1 MLPPRTRIGFTGS
14 RFVLL
19 KEDRHRQQK
28 QRLIVDSRL
37 DELVSSDVG
46 MAVAITGACVGIDQ
60 YIAEY
65 LLCKHP
71 DVRQIIVVPGDA
83 KLVSGLF
90 LDRMQQHSSIV
101 TILHMPPG
109 SSYRDRNKR
118 IVFLSDMVE
127 AFWDGR
133 KRSGTLMTINI
144 ARKAGK
150 LQKVTM
156 I

>member
-1 MLPPRTRIGFTGS
+1 MNIRMGFTGS
-14 RFVLL
+14 RFVLRT
-19 KEDRHRQQK
+19 EDRHHQQK

-37 DELVSSDVG
+37 DELVRSDVG
-46 MAVAITGACVGIDQ
+46 MALAVTGACVGIDQ

-65 LLCKHP
+65 LLCEHP
-71 DVRQIIVVPGDA
+71 DVRQIIVVPWDK

-101 TILHMPPG
+101 TILYMPPG

-118 IVFLSDMVE
+118 IVFLSDMVD

-133 KRSGTLMTINI
+133 KRSGTTMTMHI
-144 ARKAGK
+144 AKKAGK
-150 LQKVTM
+150 LRKVTR